1 MLNQVENIANI
12 ETSNETSKISCDL
25 KEREQSM
32 VQGWSTTDNLLESY
46 EFGQVELK
54 LAVATFMEEEPRFL
68 DEEEQRKV
76 LRLRI
81 FYLEQNM
88 KLRYLAF
95 GGRDDD
101 GAEGET
107 GTTGIQITHFL

>member
-1 MLNQVENIANI
+1 MKKRQTSKHVNPFQQVAKMPGEAVMLKQVENIANI

-68 DEEEQRKV
+68 DEEE
-76 LRLRI
+76 
-81 FYLEQNM
+81 
-88 KLRYLAF
+88 
-95 GGRDDD
+95 
-101 GAEGET
+101 
-107 GTTGIQITHFL
+107 